1 MAAETEPA
9 NNGTVSEVAT
19 SRPESSQFGKVFNRL
34 YEVPAVNV
42 VCTKVSGLYV
52 CTRNSIKPIQL
63 GFSAA
68 EVTVKTAVVTTQKV
82 YSALPATGIIGKL
95 KTGLETKVSQ
105 VDDLACD
112 GIELMQKTWPLVQEK
127 KDQVVSLVTS
137 VPLAGVNATKN
148 AAKWSWSFTQGILQS
163 LPLIGQKKEEPRRST
178 RKVKGNYRRMVNEAD
193 PFATSPDRKRKYQQG
208 ENEGALT
215 EQLVY
220 INDDYV
226 SEDDPDYVPD
236 DDEESAST
244 DNEEGSEHE
253 VEEHGT
259 KQKQTKSEL
268 KSPKKEQKQPTFDSN
283 SQEKKPPQAK
293 TANDTEKEKNIKKT
307 KEEIGK
313 TEMRDEKKPSK
324 EDSKPKTG
332 AEGVKPSQEEE
343 VKNKKGG
350 EETQAN
356 KKDNNKTNKG
366 QHGKE
371 DYTTV
376 KSLLNLK
383 LY

>member
-52 CTRNSIKPIQL
+52 CTRNSVKPIQL
-63 GFSAA
+63 GFAAA

-82 YSALPATGIIGKL
+82 YSALPATGLIGKL

-112 GIELMQKTWPLVQEK
+112 GIKLMQKTWPLVQEK

-148 AAKWSWSFTQGILQS
+148 AAKWSWSFAQGILQS

-220 INDDYV
+220 VNDDYV

-244 DNEEGSEHE
+244 DDEEGSEHE
-253 VEEHGT
+253 VDEHGT
-259 KQKQTKSEL
+259 KQQQTKSEL

-283 SQEKKPPQAK
+283 SQEKKAPQAK
-293 TANDTEKEKNIKKT
+293 MVNGAEKEKNIKKT

-313 TEMRDEKKPSK
+313 TEKGDEKKPSK

-332 AEGVKPSQEEE
+332 VEEVKPSQEEE
-343 VKNKKGG
+343 AKNKKGG

-356 KKDNNKTNKG
+356 KKDNAKTNKG

>member
-63 GFSAA
+63 GFAAA
-68 EVTVKTAVVTTQKV
+68 EVTVQTAVVTTQKV

-148 AAKWSWSFTQGILQS
+148 AAKWSWSFTQEILQS

-220 INDDYV
+220 VNDDYV

-244 DNEEGSEHE
+244 DDEEGSEHE
-253 VEEHGT
+253 VDEHGT
-259 KQKQTKSEL
+259 KQQQTKSEL
-268 KSPKKEQKQPTFDSN
+268 KSPKKEQKQPTIDSN

-293 TANDTEKEKNIKKT
+293 IVNGAEKEKNIKKT

-313 TEMRDEKKPSK
+313 TEMGDEKKPSK

-332 AEGVKPSQEEE
+332 VEGVKPSQEEE
-343 VKNKKGG
+343 AKNKKGG

-356 KKDNNKTNKG
+356 KKDNAKTNKG